1 MHPTHPRRRSWPT
14 VVPLVVTALL
24 VALAAVVLVAPP
36 AGATA
41 QLRPGELVELL
52 GEARRAA
59 PEPSPL
65 PWLAGA
71 ALPAMAVV
79 AAARRPGTLD
89 HPDPPGGP

>member
-14 VVPLVVTALL
+14 VVLLVVTALL

-52 GEARRAA
+52 G
-59 PEPSPL
+59 
-65 PWLAGA
+65 
-71 ALPAMAVV
+71 
-79 AAARRPGTLD
+79 AARRPGTLD